1 MPVSNTYEPIATTT
15 LTSASSSVTFGS
27 IPQTYTDLI
36 LVNYFATTTINED
49 AYVQFNSDTA
59 SNYSRTHVRG
69 NGSSANSGRAS
80 SQTYCLIDLDSSG
93 STLNTGLQT
102 VTHFMNYSNAT
113 TFKTLISR
121 SGTLGGSYTGTTLLS
136 GLWRST
142 AAITSILVGC
152 TTNTFVSGSTFTLY
166 GIKAA

>member
-1 MPVSNTYEPIATTT
+1 MALTYEPIQTQT
-15 LTSASSSVTFGS
+15 LGTAVASVTFSS

-49 AYVQFNSDTA
+49 AYVQFNSDTG

-69 NGSSANSGRAS
+69 NGTSAGSGRATN
-80 SQTYCLIDLDSSG
+80 QTYILIDLDSSG

-102 VTHFMNYSNAT
+102 NVQILNYSNT
-113 TFKTLISR
+113 TSNKTLLSR
-121 SGTLGGSYTGTTLLS
+121 SGTTGGSFTGTSLIA
-136 GLWRST
+136 GLWRNT
-142 AAITSILVGC
+142 AAISTILVGC
-152 TTNTFVSGSTFTLY
+152 TTNTFVVGSTFTLY